1 MNIKCGSQNRFRL
14 IVVMLGVGSVISSA
28 SWADGNKTIEQ
39 LEHKEKST
47 LETFRLNAIEEDE
60 LSEAV
65 IAGGLE
71 PTSAG
76 GAKQPQQ
83 PVTMYEDTSLLLPQD
98 RQTDL
103 GRYEIPVTINYSE
116 PRNVP
121 GNTYSDRYSIQQTTP
136 DIGNRHYDHFNA
148 NVTER

>member
-1 MNIKCGSQNRFRL
+1 MKIEFGNQNRLRL
-14 IVVMLGVGSVISSA
+14 MVAILSVGSCISSV
-28 SWADGNKTIEQ
+28 SWADGNKTIDQ

-47 LETFRLNAIEEDE
+47 LETFRLNAIEETE
-60 LSEAV
+60 LSEAF

-76 GAKQPQQ
+76 NSKQSPQ

-103 GRYEIPVTINYSE
+103 GRFEIPVTVRYSE
-116 PRNVP
+116 PRHVEGNVY
-121 GNTYSDRYSIQQTTP
+121 GNNYVIAP
-136 DIGNRHYDHFNA
+136 DPGNRHYQQFNA
-148 NVTER
+148 NAYER

>member
-1 MNIKCGSQNRFRL
+1 MNIQFGSQNRLRL
-14 IVVMLGVGSVISSA
+14 VTALLSVGACISTVSL
-28 SWADGNKTIEQ
+28 ADGNKTIEQ

-47 LETFRLNAIEEDE
+47 LETFRLNAIEEAE

-76 GAKQPQQ
+76 GVKQSQT

-103 GRYEIPVTINYSE
+103 GRYEIPTTLNYSE

-121 GNTYSDRYSIQQTTP
+121 GNTYSNNYSITP
-136 DIGNRHYDHFNA
+136 DVGNRHYQQFNA

>member
-1 MNIKCGSQNRFRL
+1 MKIEFSRQNRLRL
-14 IVVMLGVGSVISSA
+14 IVAILSVGTCISA
-28 SWADGNKTIEQ
+28 TSWADGNKSIEQ

-76 GAKQPQQ
+76 GVKKTQQ

-103 GRYEIPVTINYSE
+103 GRYEIPVTFNYSE
-116 PRNVP
+116 PRHVP
-121 GNTYSDRYSIQQTTP
+121 GNTYGNTYSIQQPTP
-136 DIGNRHYDHFNA
+136 DVGGRHYDHFSSNTT
-148 NVTER
+148 VR

>member
-1 MNIKCGSQNRFRL
+1 MKIKFGNQNRLRL
-14 IVVMLGVGSVISSA
+14 IVAILSVGSCISSV

-47 LETFRLNAIEEDE
+47 LETFRLNAIEEAE

-76 GAKQPQQ
+76 GSSSAPQ
-83 PVTMYEDTSLLLPQD
+83 PVTMYEDASLLLPRD
-98 RQTDL
+98 RETDL
-103 GRYEIPVTINYSE
+103 GRYEIPVKVNYSE
-116 PRNVP
+116 PRHVP
-121 GNTYSDRYSIQQTTP
+121 GNTYGNTYSIQPTP
-136 DIGNRHYDHFNA
+136 DTGGRHYNNFNA

>member
-1 MNIKCGSQNRFRL
+1 MKIESGSQNRLRL
-14 IVVMLGVGSVISSA
+14 MVAILSVGSCISSA

-47 LETFRLNAIEEDE
+47 LETFRLNAIEEAE

-76 GAKQPQQ
+76 GYKSAPQ
-83 PVTMYEDTSLLLPQD
+83 PVTMYEDASLLLPID
-98 RQTDL
+98 RETDL
-103 GRYEIPVTINYSE
+103 GRYEIPVTLNYSE

-121 GNTYSDRYSIQQTTP
+121 GNTYNETYSIQPTP
-136 DIGNRHYDHFNA
+136 DIGGRSYQYFDA

>member
-1 MNIKCGSQNRFRL
+1 MKIQFGSQNRLRL
-14 IVVMLGVGSVISSA
+14 VVALLSVGVCVSTA
-28 SWADGNKTIEQ
+28 SLADGNKSIEE

-47 LETFRLNAIEEDE
+47 LENFRLNAIEEDE

-71 PTSAG
+71 PTSSG
-76 GAKQPQQ
+76 GVKRSQQ

-103 GRYEIPVTINYSE
+103 GRHEIPVTLNYAE
-116 PRNVP
+116 PRYVP
-121 GNTYSDRYSIQQTTP
+121 GSTWGNSYSITP
-136 DIGNRHYDHFNA
+136 DVGNRHYEQFNA
-148 NVTER
+148 NVSER

>member
-1 MNIKCGSQNRFRL
+1 MKIQFGSRKKFCVIATL
-14 IVVMLGVGSVISSA
+14 LSVGVCVSTMSL
-28 SWADGNKTIEQ
+28 ADGNKTIDQ

-47 LETFRLNAIEEDE
+47 LETFRLNAIEEAE

-76 GAKQPQQ
+76 GVKSSQQ

-103 GRYEIPVTINYSE
+103 GRHEIPVTLNYSE
-116 PRNVP
+116 PRVVP
-121 GNTYSDRYSIQQTTP
+121 GNTYSNTYSIQPTP
-136 DIGNRHYDHFNA
+136 DAGGRQYGHFNA
-148 NVTER
+148 NVSER

>member
-1 MNIKCGSQNRFRL
+1 MKTKFGCQNRQRL
-14 IVVMLGVGSVISSA
+14 IVAILSVGSCISSA

-47 LETFRLNAIEEDE
+47 LETFRLNAIEENE

-76 GAKQPQQ
+76 ATNKTQQ
-83 PVTMYEDTSLLLPQD
+83 PVTMYEDSSLLLPQD

-116 PRNVP
+116 QRQVP
-121 GNTYSDRYSIQQTTP
+121 GNVYGNNYSIKSP
-136 DIGNRHYDHFNA
+136 PLVGNRQYQSFNA
-148 NVTER
+148 NISER

>member
-1 MNIKCGSQNRFRL
+1 MKIQFGSQNGLRL
-14 IVVMLGVGSVISSA
+14 VVALLSVGICVSTVSL
-28 SWADGNKTIEQ
+28 ADGNKSIEQ

-47 LETFRLNAIEEDE
+47 LETFRLNAIEETE

-76 GAKQPQQ
+76 GAKQSQQ
-83 PVTMYEDTSLLLPQD
+83 PVTIYEETSLLLPQD

-103 GRYEIPVTINYSE
+103 GRHEIPTTFNYSE
-116 PRNVP
+116 RRFIPGSTW
-121 GNTYSDRYSIQQTTP
+121 GNTYSITPNNRNYQQ
-136 DIGNRHYDHFNA
+136 H
-148 NVTER
+148 NVDVNLNER

>member
-1 MNIKCGSQNRFRL
+1 MNIQFVNRNRL
-14 IVVMLGVGSVISSA
+14 CLAVALLSMGACVSVSSL
-28 SWADGNKTIEQ
+28 ADGNKSIEQ

-47 LETFRLNAIEEDE
+47 LETFGLNAIEEAE

-76 GAKQPQQ
+76 GRQQKREQ
-83 PVTMYEDTSLLLPQD
+83 PVAIYEDASLLLPQD

-103 GRYEIPVTINYSE
+103 GRYEIPVTLNYSE
-116 PRNVP
+116 PRQIP
-121 GNTYSDRYSIQQTTP
+121 GSTWGSDYSITP
-136 DIGNRHYDHFNA
+136 DAGNRHYEQYNT
-148 NVTER
+148 NTYER